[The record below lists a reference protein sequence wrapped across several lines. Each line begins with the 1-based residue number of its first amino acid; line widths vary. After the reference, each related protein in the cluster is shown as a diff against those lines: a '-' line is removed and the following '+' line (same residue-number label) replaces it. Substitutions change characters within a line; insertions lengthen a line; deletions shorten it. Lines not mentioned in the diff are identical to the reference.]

1 MFRTA
6 LLCFVILIPKM
17 TKALPGNPEYYLKI
31 QKPHTHYAHV
41 SIRVSEVSEK
51 QLTFSM
57 PVWTPGSYLVRE
69 FEKSVENVKAVDE
82 EGNELPIS
90 RKGKASWV
98 VKTPKNK
105 TIRFSYDV
113 YAFELSVRTSF
124 IDADHA
130 FLHNTSIF
138 MMVEELKNKNG
149 TVVLEYP
156 GNWKKIS
163 HTLEAIPSEF
173 MLPDNEPKP
182 SFEMLGFADY
192 DDLADSPIEIG
203 NQEVIKFKVSGVP
216 HEVAIVGP
224 HNIDTTL
231 LKKDLQKVCE
241 TMTAI
246 VGEHPCKKYLFIVL
260 AVENGGGGLEHKNS
274 CTVMFSRYSYTD
286 AARYKSFLGLCAHE
300 YFHLWNVKRIR
311 PAALGPF
318 DYSKENHT
326 NLLWVAEGIT
336 SYYDEMVYHRM
347 GTGNTSQFVT
357 SLTTYINSLENR
369 PGSRVQSLAES
380 SWEAWTKE
388 YRPNENSK
396 NTSISYYS
404 KGLVVAALL
413 DVIICK
419 ETKGKKS
426 LDDLMRYLWNNFYK
440 KGDRGFSD
448 EEFEKAASEVAGKD
462 LSAFFKQHVYTTQTP
477 AYEEIFSSI
486 GVEIKKE
493 NYEEQTLGIT
503 TALEN
508 GKTIVKFIERN
519 TSAYDSDINVN
530 DEIVSINGIRINNNC
545 DDIIKSQ
552 GYPATLNVVLT
563 RQGLQRN
570 ITVSYESVS
579 RVRYSLRL
587 PDESKQSEALKK
599 WLAQ

>member
-6 LLCFVILIPKM
+6 LLCFAILIPKM

-31 QKPHTHYAHV
+31 QKPHTHYAQV
-41 SIRVSEVSEK
+41 TVRVSEISEK

-69 FEKSVENVKAVDE
+69 FEKSVENIRAFDG
-82 EGNELPIS
+82 EGNELSIV
-90 RKGKASWV
+90 RKGKATWV
-98 VKTPKNK
+98 VKTPKDK
-105 TIRFSYDV
+105 TIRFSYEV

-130 FLHNTSIF
+130 FLHNTSVF
-138 MMVEELKNKNG
+138 MMVEELKNKKG
-149 TVVLEYP
+149 TLTLEYP
-156 GNWKKIS
+156 GRWKKIS
-163 HTLEAIPSEF
+163 HTLKPVPAEF
-173 MLPDNEPKP
+173 MATPDKAA
-182 SFEMLGFADY
+182 FDMLEFADY
-192 DDLADSPIEIG
+192 DELADSPIEIG
-203 NQEVIKFKVSGVP
+203 NQEVVKFKVNGIP
-216 HEVAIVGP
+216 HEAALVGP
-224 HNIDTTL
+224 HNIDTAAF
-231 LKKDLQKVCE
+231 KKDLQKVCE
-241 TMTAI
+241 TMTKI

-347 GTGNTSQFVT
+347 GTGNTSQFVA
-357 SLTTYINSLENR
+357 SLTNYINSLENR
-369 PGSRVQSLAES
+369 PGSRVQSLSES
-380 SWEAWTKE
+380 SWDAWTKE

-419 ETKGKKS
+419 ETKGKKN
-426 LDDLMRYLWNNFYK
+426 LDDLMRYLWENFYK
-440 KGDRGFSD
+440 KENRGFTD
-448 EEFEKAASEVAGKD
+448 EEFEKAASVVAGKD
-462 LSAFFKQHVYTTQTP
+462 LSAFFKQHVYSTQTP
-477 AYEEIFSSI
+477 SYEEIFSSI

-493 NYEEQTLGIT
+493 NYNEPTLGMT

-508 GKTIVKFIERN
+508 NKTLVKFTERN
-519 TSAYDSDINVN
+519 SSAYNSDLNVN
-530 DEIVSINGIRINNNC
+530 DEIISINGIRVNNNC
-545 DDIIKSQ
+545 DDVIKTQ
-552 GYPATLNVVLT
+552 GYPSTLEIVIT
-563 RQGLQRN
+563 RQGLQRVV
-570 ITVSYESVS
+570 TVNYEPVL
-579 RVRYSLRL
+579 RVRYLLKL
-587 PDESKQSEALKK
+587 PEESKQSEALKK